1 MVSYPSMS
9 AGLPISNPRG
19 RSPLAVFFRI
29 ATFLVVWGAVAAC
42 EAALFLYA
50 RFARD
55 LPAIPPFEA
64 IRFGTV
70 STVRAAHGQ
79 VLAEVFEE
87 RRYLLPR
94 DRIPDR
100 LVHAFLASEDARF
113 FEHSGLDLLGIARAV
128 IANVRAGRVREG
140 ASTLTQQLARS
151 LLLGH
156 ERTLARKVRE
166 AILARRIED
175 IYTKD
180 QILLLYL
187 NLIYLGEGTYGV
199 QAAARGYFGKD
210 VSELTLSEAAVIA
223 GLPQAPSRLNPVADP
238 EGTRARRDRV
248 LRRMV
253 EAGFITA
260 KEEAEARSEP
270 IRTVGR
276 RDNFGDRAP
285 LPAMEVIE
293 TLRPRMGIEAN
304 PLRSEGGL
312 VAETTVDLGLQRLA
326 QDAVFEAA
334 AAVARRQGY
343 RGPLAH
349 LAPERQQ
356 EFLVRNREWLATRGW
371 WPDCPRGPLLMAL
384 VRAVSREGAR
394 LAIGP
399 DTGGFLPLDGM
410 RWAAPYTEFPVL
422 DPVSGDRK
430 EVARVSLD
438 GRVKDAT
445 AVFRPGDVILVTR
458 AAGKPADRAGGREE
472 GPGGEGEGPR
482 FELAQFPGPQAAL
495 VVVEPRSGALLAVA
509 GTTDFDLS
517 QVDRTRSLRQTG
529 SVVKPVY
536 YSKAYDLAIPPSTV
550 VSGAPFRD
558 GTWAPT
564 GEKGAPDMTLFE
576 ALTRSENTV
585 SLRVFRM
592 VLDRAG
598 AEGLNEWARGLGLD
612 SRFQGFP
619 AEALGV
625 DATPREIASMMATFA
640 AGGVR
645 PNLTLVK
652 AVRDGQG
659 RLIEDRRSAR
669 DPMTPILD
677 ALAREVA
684 SGPDAARRTV
694 TREVAY
700 LVASNLRRVAE
711 AGTASRAR
719 RLGRPVCGKT
729 GTLPFDVWFAGWTHE
744 LAAVM
749 WVGQDVRERF
759 LGRSHVAGRVHGAD
773 TALPPWLDFVR
784 AATADRPVVDDLVRV
799 PDGVVVVPVDPAT
812 GLLARE
818 GGIPIPHLAGTEPTE
833 TVPLPDEGPVDD
845 RLADF

>member
-1 MVSYPSMS
+1 MS

-19 RSPLAVFFRI
+19 RGPLAVFLRI
-29 ATFLVVWGAVAAC
+29 GTFLLVCGAVAAG

-55 LPAIPPFEA
+55 LPVIPPFEA

-128 IANVRAGRVREG
+128 VANVRAGRVREG

-156 ERTLARKVRE
+156 ERTLTRKVRE

-248 LRRMV
+248 LRRMA

-260 KEEAEARSEP
+260 AQESEARGEP

-276 RDNFGDRAP
+276 RDNLGDRAP
-285 LPAMEVIE
+285 VPAMEVIE
-293 TLRPRMGIEAN
+293 TLRPRMESEAN

-334 AAVARRQGY
+334 ATLARRQGY
-343 RGPLAH
+343 RGPLAY
-349 LAPERQQ
+349 LGPERQE
-356 EFLVRNREWLATRGW
+356 EFLARNRDWLAARGW
-371 WPDCPRGPLLMAL
+371 WPDLPRGRLLLAL
-384 VRAVSREGAR
+384 VREVSREGAR

-399 DTGGFLPLDGM
+399 DAGGFLPIDGM
-410 RWAAPYTEFPVL
+410 TWAAPYTEFPVA
-422 DPVSGDRK
+422 DPAAGERK

-445 AVFRPGDVILVTR
+445 AVLRPGEVILVTR
-458 AAGKPADRAGGREE
+458 AAGKPADRPGGRKD
-472 GPGGEGEGPR
+472 GQAGEGAR
-482 FELAQFPGPQAAL
+482 FDLAQFPGPQAAL
-495 VVVEPRSGALLAVA
+495 VVVEPRSGAFVAVA

-517 QVDRTRSLRQTG
+517 QVDRTLSVRQTG
-529 SVVKPVY
+529 SAVKPVY

-550 VSGAPFRD
+550 VSGAPFRE

-564 GEKGAPDMTLFE
+564 GEKGAPEMTLFE

-592 VLDRAG
+592 VLDRVG
-598 AEGLNEWARGLGLD
+598 VEGLNEWARGFGLGG
-612 SRFQGFP
+612 RFQGFP

-625 DATPREIASMMATFA
+625 DAAPREMVGLMATLA
-640 AGGVR
+640 AAGVR
-645 PNLTLVK
+645 PDLTLVQ
-652 AVRDGQG
+652 AVRDGRG
-659 RLIEDRRSAR
+659 RLLLDRRSAR
-669 DPMTPILD
+669 NPLTPVLD

-694 TREVAY
+694 TREVAF

-711 AGTASRAR
+711 VGTASRAR

-744 LAAVM
+744 FAAVM
-749 WVGQDVRERF
+749 WVGQDLRERF
-759 LGRSHVAGRVHGAD
+759 LGRSRVDGRVYGAD
-773 TALPPWLDFVR
+773 TALPPWLDFLR

-812 GLLARE
+812 GLLARD

-833 TVPLPDEGPVDD
+833 TVPLPDDGPVDD
-845 RLADF
+845 RLSDF

>member
-1 MVSYPSMS
+1 MS
-9 AGLPISNPRG
+9 AGLPISNPRS
-19 RSPLAVFFRI
+19 RRPAVILLRLAVF
-29 ATFLVVWGAVAAC
+29 LGVCGVVAAG

-50 RFARD
+50 KFAAD
-55 LPAIPPFEA
+55 LPVIPPFEA

-100 LVHAFLASEDARF
+100 LVQAFVASEDARF

-128 IANVRAGRVREG
+128 VANVRAGRVREG

-175 IYTKD
+175 LYTKD

-210 VSELTLSEAAVIA
+210 VSELTLSEAAVLA
-223 GLPQAPSRLNPVADP
+223 GLPQAPSRRNPVADP

-260 KEEAEARSEP
+260 AQEAEARAEP
-270 IRTVGR
+270 IRTVAQ
-276 RDNFGDRAP
+276 RDNLGDRAP
-285 LPAMEVIE
+285 VPTVEVVE
-293 TLRPRMGIEAN
+293 ALRPVLDAEAN
-304 PLRSEGGL
+304 PLRSGGGL
-312 VAETTVDLGLQRLA
+312 VAETTLDLGLQRLA
-326 QDAVFEAA
+326 HKAVFAA
-334 AAVARRQGY
+334 AESLARRQGY
-343 RGPLAH
+343 RGPVAR
-349 LAPERQQ
+349 LAPERHD
-356 EFLVRNREWLATRGW
+356 EFLARNRQWLAARGW
-371 WPDCPRGPLLMAL
+371 WPDLPRGPLVLAL
-384 VRAVSREGAR
+384 VREVSREGA
-394 LAIGP
+394 LVDVGP
-399 DTGGFLPLDGM
+399 GVGGGLPLERM
-410 RWAAPYTEFPVL
+410 KWAAPYTEFPVAN
-422 DPVSGDRK
+422 PGTGERR

-445 AVFRPGDVILVTR
+445 SVLAPGDVILVRR
-458 AAGKPADRAGGREE
+458 AETGPAARGRGAGPSDAPE
-472 GPGGEGEGPR
+472 GLV
-482 FELAQFPGPQAAL
+482 FDLAQFPGPQAAL
-495 VVVEPRSGALLAVA
+495 VAVEPRSGALVAVA
-509 GTTDFDLS
+509 GTTDFDVS
-517 QVDRTRSLRQTG
+517 QVDRTRSMRQTG
-529 SVVKPVY
+529 SAIKPLY

-550 VSGAPFRD
+550 VSGAPFRE
-558 GTWAPT
+558 GTWTPT

-592 VLDRAG
+592 VLDRVG
-598 AEGLNEWARGLGLD
+598 ADGLNEWARSFGLGG
-612 SRFQGFP
+612 RFQGFP

-625 DATPREIASMMATFA
+625 DATPREMAGLMATLA

-645 PNLTLVK
+645 PEMVLVK
-652 AVRDGQG
+652 AVRDGEG
-659 RLIEDRRSAR
+659 RLLVDRRSSR
-669 DPMTPILD
+669 DPTTPVLD

-684 SGPDAARRTV
+684 AGPDAARRV
-694 TREVAY
+694 LSREVAF
-700 LVASNLRRVAE
+700 VTASNLRRVAE
-711 AGTASRAR
+711 VGTASRAR

-729 GTLPFDVWFAGWTHE
+729 GTLPFDVWFVGWTHE
-744 LAAVM
+744 VAAVM
-749 WVGQDVRERF
+749 WVGQDQRERF
-759 LGRSHVAGRVHGAD
+759 LGRSREAGKVYGAD
-773 TALPPWLDFVR
+773 TALPAWLEFVR
-784 AATADRPVVDDLVRV
+784 AATAGRPVVDDLAQV
-799 PDGVVVVPVDPAT
+799 PEGIVVVPVDPAT
-812 GLLARE
+812 GLLARD
-818 GGIPIPHLAGTEPTE
+818 GGIPMPHLAGTEPTE
-833 TVPLPDEGPVDD
+833 LAPLPDEGPVDD
-845 RLADF
+845 RLTEF

>member
-1 MVSYPSMS
+1 MVSYPPMS
-9 AGLPISNPRG
+9 AGLPISNPRSRG
-19 RSPLAVFFRI
+19 PLAVLLRI
-29 ATFLVVWGAVAAC
+29 ATFLLVCGGVAAG
-42 EAALFLYA
+42 EVAVFLYA
-50 RFARD
+50 WFARD
-55 LPAIPPFEA
+55 LPVIPPFEA

-100 LVHAFLASEDARF
+100 LVRAFLASEDARF
-113 FEHSGLDLLGIARAV
+113 FEHSGLDLAGIARAV
-128 IANVRAGRVREG
+128 VANVRAGRVREG

-156 ERTLARKVRE
+156 ERTLARKIRE

-210 VSELTLSEAAVIA
+210 VSELTLSEAAILA
-223 GLPQAPSRLNPVADP
+223 GLPQAPSRVNPVADP

-248 LRRMV
+248 LRRMF
-253 EAGFITA
+253 EAGVITA
-260 KEEAEARSEP
+260 AEESEARSEP

-285 LPAMEVIE
+285 IPATEVIE
-293 TLRPRMGIEAN
+293 SLGLRMGTEAN
-304 PLRSEGGL
+304 PLQSEGGL
-312 VAETTVDLGLQRLA
+312 VVETSVDLGLQRLA

-334 AAVARRQGY
+334 ARLARRQGY

-349 LAPERQQ
+349 LAPEQTHA
-356 EFLVRNREWLATRGW
+356 FLARNREWLATRGW
-371 WPDCPRGPLLMAL
+371 WPDLPRGPLLLAL
-384 VRAVSREGAR
+384 VREVSREGAR
-394 LAIGP
+394 LAVGP
-399 DTGGFLPLDGM
+399 DAGGFLPLDGM
-410 RWAAPYTEFPVL
+410 KWAVPYTEFPVA
-422 DPVSGDRK
+422 DPATGERK

-445 AVFRPGDVILVTR
+445 AVLRPGDVVLVTR
-458 AAGKPADRAGGREE
+458 AAGRSADRPGSRKDGEAGEE
-472 GPGGEGEGPR
+472 GLR
-482 FELAQFPGPQAAL
+482 FDLAQFPGPQAAL
-495 VVVEPRSGALLAVA
+495 VVVEPRSGAVVAVA

-517 QVDRTRSLRQTG
+517 QVDRTRSVRQTG
-529 SVVKPVY
+529 SAVKPVY
-536 YSKAYDLAIPPSTV
+536 YSKAYDLGIPPSTV
-550 VSGAPFRD
+550 VSGAPFRE
-558 GTWAPT
+558 GAWAPT

-592 VLDRAG
+592 VLDRVG
-598 AEGLNEWARGLGLD
+598 AEGLNDWARGLGLAG
-612 SRFQGFP
+612 RFQGFV

-625 DATPREIASMMATFA
+625 DASPREMAGLVATFA

-645 PNLTLVK
+645 PDLTLVRT
-652 AVRDGQG
+652 VRDGQG
-659 RLIEDRRSAR
+659 RLRVDRRSAR
-669 DPMTPILD
+669 DPMTPVLD

-694 TREVAY
+694 TREVAF
-700 LVASNLRRVAE
+700 LAASNLRRVAE
-711 AGTASRAR
+711 VGTASRAR

-729 GTLPFDVWFAGWTHE
+729 GTLPYDVWFAGWTHE
-744 LAAVM
+744 LAAVL
-749 WVGQDVRERF
+749 WVGQDQRERF
-759 LGRSHVAGRVHGAD
+759 LGRSRVAGKVYGAD

-784 AATADRPVVDDLVRV
+784 AATAGRPVVDDLGRV
-799 PDGVVVVPVDPAT
+799 PEGVVVVSVDPAT
-812 GLLARE
+812 GLLARD
-818 GGIPIPHLAGTEPTE
+818 GGISIPHLAGTEPTQPA
-833 TVPLPDEGPVDD
+833 PLPDEGPVDD